1 MEIKRTDE
9 AITTRDL
16 ARRRNLLIAAIASPV
31 VLAALPFLLF
41 LVISLVLAGM
51 PGFAISSVLLGIL
64 LSIAGFVIGTG
75 FSVYFLIKRHRYTAE
90 LRERIAA
97 RGIPPDYVHWFRRE
111 MRPAERR
118 ALAAM
123 ATADP
128 LMEDAYRE
136 TLASR
141 LTASRILR
149 SIRSELAA
157 ARRRENRLRE
167 IPQESARR
175 YLEEL
180 ERDRKK
186 IEEVQAEAKEMLAE
200 AESRLQMIE
209 AAAARGGNLTDIRI
223 ALDKLASRAASLP
236 LALEAARLT
245 ESTIAELD
253 DPAYGQQSSSENI
266 Q

>member
-1 MEIKRTDE
+1 MQSKRTDE

-16 ARRRNLLIAAIASPV
+16 ARRRNLLIAAVASPF
-31 VLAALPFLLF
+31 VLSALPFLLF
-41 LVISLVLAGM
+41 LLISLVLTGM
-51 PGFAISSVLLGIL
+51 PAFAISSLLLGIL

-75 FSVYFLIKRHRYTAE
+75 FSAYFLVKRHRFTAE
-90 LRERIAA
+90 LKERIAA
-97 RGIPPDYVHWFRRE
+97 RGIPPDYVHWFRGE

-123 ATADP
+123 ANADP

-149 SIRSELAA
+149 SICSELAA
-157 ARRRENRLRE
+157 ARRRENRLRQ
-167 IPQESARR
+167 IPQTSAKR
-175 YLEEL
+175 YLDEL

-186 IEEVQAEAKEMLAE
+186 IEDVQAEAKEMLAE

-209 AAAARGGNLTDIRI
+209 AAAARGGNLADIRI
-223 ALDKLASRAASLP
+223 ALDKLASRAENLP

-245 ESTIAELD
+245 ESAIAELD
-253 DPAYGQQSSSENI
+253 DPAYGQQTSTENI